1 MPFQEIQPMTH
12 EMMDAS
18 QSFID
23 FDEPIKE
30 KTPLQNYEA
39 FSESFISREIFSDT
53 EQDLMHF
60 QRMKNNMN
68 SFMQR
73 PNEESYPVLPQ

>member
-1 MPFQEIQPMTH
+1 MTH

-30 KTPLQNYEA
+30 KTPLQSYEA

-68 SFMQR
+68 MEKATTISCAGLR
-73 PNEESYPVLPQ
+73 SLSRNKTT

>member
-1 MPFQEIQPMTH
+1 MTH

-30 KTPLQNYEA
+30 KTPLQSYEA

-60 QRMKNNMN
+60 QRMKNNMT